1 MAGTKRSDK
10 DEGVVTSAPGGLGSL
25 LTDLLSEVKTSVEKE
40 QKQKVDTE
48 TERRA
53 QEETDKRELEEAR
66 RREEAQRKLIEE
78 ARRRNE
84 ELGKVRAEPERKSA
98 STARHARPLV
108 EQPMTGP
115 RSAEVKV
122 ATPRGTSKLL
132 VAALV
137 LLGIGAGFGTAFA
150 LQPEQRGA
158 FMDVNAAAKTTLAV
172 VSRMAQAETKFT
184 GDLTRLKSDMSAL
197 EKRISDANDAQTK
210 LKTDNATL
218 QAELEKAQKLA
229 AAAGDAKPA
238 TTGPRNGGNTTGNT
252 TSGVPTLNTGL
263 FTTPKP
269 RNK

>member
-1 MAGTKRSDK
+1 MASTKRSDK

-53 QEETDKRELEEAR
+53 QEETDKREIEEAR

-84 ELGKVRAEPERKSA
+84 ELGKVREPDRKSA
-98 STARHARPLV
+98 STARHARPVV

-122 ATPRGTSKLL
+122 AAPRGASKILT
-132 VAALV
+132 AALV
-137 LLGIGAGFGTAFA
+137 LLGVGAGFGTAFA

-158 FMDVNAAAKTTLAV
+158 FLDVNAAAKTTLAV

-184 GDLTRLKSDMSAL
+184 GDLTRLKNDMSTL

-210 LKTDNATL
+210 LKADNATL
-218 QAELEKAQKLA
+218 QAELVKAQKIA
-229 AAAGDAKPA
+229 AAAGETKPTGPTGPKHNGTA
-238 TTGPRNGGNTTGNT
+238 TT
-252 TSGVPTLNTGL
+252 GVPTLNNGL
-263 FTTPKP
+263 FTSPTP